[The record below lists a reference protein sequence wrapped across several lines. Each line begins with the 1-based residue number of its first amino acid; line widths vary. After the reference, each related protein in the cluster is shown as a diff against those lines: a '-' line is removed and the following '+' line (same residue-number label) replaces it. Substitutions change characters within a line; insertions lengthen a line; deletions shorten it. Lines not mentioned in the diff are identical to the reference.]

1 MQTAESPVETINY
14 EENASASSY
23 NSRALLQVE
32 EEEIEE
38 PGSSTREINSVFE
51 VDVDMPLS
59 DFMPSNEVPLPDH
72 QHLEYRAFRHVL
84 MEEMLKKHYSQQQPP
99 GLVVMNSICLNAP
112 EDCKVGVS
120 VSSRVC

>member
-59 DFMPSNEVPLPDH
+59 DFMPATKCPSLTI
-72 QHLEYRAFRHVL
+72 
-84 MEEMLKKHYSQQQPP
+84 
-99 GLVVMNSICLNAP
+99 SIWNIAP
-112 EDCKVGVS
+112 SGTCS
-120 VSSRVC
+120 WRRC